1 MKPNNQTW
9 RRLSRHKGDYEAGA
23 FRFSSGSEWNDL
35 PGSMVISPGRRG
47 RRAKARFYVD
57 QNEDGIF
64 SRDELIYSGRTSRE
78 NREVI
83 EALVNEGGSID
94 LRRDQSLGGMCTLP
108 TVGAV
113 CNFVVRSNMQL
124 ITDDGEVVKLQSSGR
139 FRRETITVP
148 SGPQSFDELDDLVPL
163 PLPISEPA

>member
-1 MKPNNQTW
+1 M
-9 RRLSRHKGDYEAGA
+9 
-23 FRFSSGSEWNDL
+23 
-35 PGSMVISPGRRG
+35 
-47 RRAKARFYVD
+47 
-57 QNEDGIF
+57 
-64 SRDELIYSGRTSRE
+64 
-78 NREVI
+78 
-83 EALVNEGGSID
+83 NEGGSID

-113 CNFVVRSNMQL
+113 CNFGVRSNMQL

-139 FRRETITVP
+139 FLRETITVP